1 MFDKTVAE
9 LSSALRAK
17 KVSSLELTQV
27 FLDRIARYKHLN
39 AFITVDAE
47 RALKEARA
55 ADQRVQVGRAGPL
68 TGIPIAQKDI
78 FCTDGLPTT
87 CGSKMLANF
96 VSPYD
101 ATIIRK
107 FKD

>member
-27 FLDRIARYKHLN
+27 FLGRIARYKHLN

-47 RALKEARA
+47 RVHEFVAIGIRRENRSQYRRA
-55 ADQRVQVGRAGPL
+55 TRH
-68 TGIPIAQKDI
+68 
-78 FCTDGLPTT
+78 
-87 CGSKMLANF
+87 
-96 VSPYD
+96 
-101 ATIIRK
+101 
-107 FKD
+107 